1 MMKEGTIEYRHM
13 VATDYEQVAQIYQ
26 EGIATGNAT
35 FQQDIPTWKDWDES
49 HLKNCRTVGIL
60 DNKIVGWAALTPVS
74 SRCVYAGVAEV
85 SVYVATN
92 YRGLK
97 IGTKLLEYLI
107 EESEVS
113 NIWTLQAGIF
123 PENIA
128 SIKMHEQLGF
138 RIVGIREKIGK
149 MNGKWR
155 DTFLLERRSKK
166 IGIE

>member
-1 MMKEGTIEYRHM
+1 MNGIAIEYRPM

-26 EGIATGNAT
+26 QGIATGNAT
-35 FQQDIPTWKDWDES
+35 FQQNIPTWEDWDES
-49 HLKNCRTVGIL
+49 HLKNCRTVGIM
-60 DNKIVGWAALTPVS
+60 DNKIVGWAALTAVS

-97 IGTKLLEYLI
+97 IGTKLLEYQI
-107 EESEVS
+107 EESEAS

-128 SIKMHEQLGF
+128 SIKIHEQLGF
-138 RIVGIREKIGK
+138 RIVGKREKIGK

-155 DTFLLERRSKK
+155 DTLLLERRSVK
-166 IGIE
+166 IGVE